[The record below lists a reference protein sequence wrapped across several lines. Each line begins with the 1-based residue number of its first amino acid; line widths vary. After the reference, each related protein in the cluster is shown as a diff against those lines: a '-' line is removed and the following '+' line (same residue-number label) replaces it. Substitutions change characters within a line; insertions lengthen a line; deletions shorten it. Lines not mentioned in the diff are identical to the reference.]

1 VYVKCFVNDDGML
14 YIVTNMFY
22 L

>member
-1 VYVKCFVNDDGML
+1 ML